1 MTRGNLQTQVLA
13 ERDGKSGIEF
23 LWEKGSESLRNLAL
37 HLCHIHLHLRT

>member
-1 MTRGNLQTQVLA
+1 MTRENLQTQVPA
-13 ERDGKSGIEF
+13 KRDGKSRIGF